1 MVFDKDPKANDDARL
16 IDTVESAEEL
26 VSSISIGEKS
36 SFGTGGIET
45 KIESAA
51 KVNRFGIPMILL
63 NGANENI
70 IRDCIDGKGKGTLF
84 WGKQGNRAGPAGKTG
99 GQT

>member
-1 MVFDKDPKANDDARL
+1 M
-16 IDTVESAEEL
+16 
-26 VSSISIGEKS
+26 SSISIGEKS

-84 WGKQGNRAGPAGKTG
+84 LGKTG
-99 GQT
+99 K